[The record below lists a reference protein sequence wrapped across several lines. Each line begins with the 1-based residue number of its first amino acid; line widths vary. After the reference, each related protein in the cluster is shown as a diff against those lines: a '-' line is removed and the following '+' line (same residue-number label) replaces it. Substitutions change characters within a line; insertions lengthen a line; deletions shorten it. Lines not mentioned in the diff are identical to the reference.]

1 MPQAYPIRRQSVCG
15 IVSPAMARDYTVSL
29 WLLKLGAL
37 VNLYLL
43 AHTPALS
50 APGVD
55 PYLVL
60 PAQIFFVVCFYRCL
74 FPVRYEHN
82 VVFHDSIVSSIF
94 ATRLFATIAEIAYI
108 YQFSR
113 VLRLLNVEQ
122 VGWVDGLSWLMVA
135 AATMSQAFVWM
146 AVLTGRFELYF
157 FEELGWLLIF
167 IANTAAAAYLYF
179 TTDVHGG
186 RQGLLLTSLIFG
198 AGYLPFQLI
207 HLRSLRAAAT
217 RAGSAQARRLAEGL
231 TQSIRL
237 KNRRTDAAAWG
248 GWVGLLW
255 MAGYWATLIP
265 AWMYC
270 NVVVFSTR

>member
-1 MPQAYPIRRQSVCG
+1 MKGSLVD
-15 IVSPAMARDYTVSL
+15 RDYTVFL

-43 AHTPALS
+43 AHTPAPFT
-50 APGVD
+50 PGVD
-55 PYLVL
+55 AYLVL
-60 PAQIFFVVCFYRCL
+60 PAQIFFVVSFYRCL

-94 ATRLFATIAEIAYI
+94 ATRLLATIAEIAYI

-135 AATMSQAFVWM
+135 TATISQVFVW
-146 AVLTGRFELYF
+146 AAILTGRLALYF
-157 FEELGWLLIF
+157 VEELGWLLIF
-167 IANTAAAAYLYF
+167 TANTAAAAYLYL
-179 TTDVHGG
+179 TTDAHGD
-186 RQGLLLTSLIFG
+186 RQALLVTSLVFG
-198 AGYLPFQLI
+198 AGYLPFQLVL
-207 HLRSLRAAAT
+207 LRGLRAAAT
-217 RAGSAQARRLAEGL
+217 SSDSVQAPRRLAEGL
-231 TQSIRL
+231 KQSIRL

-255 MAGYWATLIP
+255 MTGYWATLIP
-265 AWMYC
+265 AWIYC
-270 NVVVFSTR
+270 NVVVFFTR

>member
-1 MPQAYPIRRQSVCG
+1 MKGSLADTDG
-15 IVSPAMARDYTVSL
+15 RDYTVFL

-43 AHTPALS
+43 AHTPAPF

-60 PAQIFFVVCFYRCL
+60 PAQIFFVVSLYRCL

-82 VVFHDSIVSSIF
+82 VVFHDSIFSSIF
-94 ATRLFATIAEIAYI
+94 VTRLFATIAEIAYI

-113 VLRLLNVEQ
+113 VLRLLNVDQ
-122 VGWVDGLSWLMVA
+122 VGWMDALSWLMVA
-135 AATMSQAFVWM
+135 VATISQVFVW
-146 AVLTGRFELYF
+146 AAILTGRLELYF
-157 FEELGWLLIF
+157 YEELGWLLIF
-167 IANTAAAAYLYF
+167 IANTAAAATLYL

-186 RQGLLLTSLIFG
+186 RQALLLTSLLFG

-207 HLRSLRAAAT
+207 HLRGLRAAAT
-217 RAGSAQARRLAEGL
+217 RTGSAPPRRLAEGL
-231 TQSIRL
+231 KQSIRL

-270 NVVVFSTR
+270 NVVVFSMR

>member
-1 MPQAYPIRRQSVCG
+1 VA
-15 IVSPAMARDYTVSL
+15 PAMSRDYTVSL

-37 VNLYLL
+37 VNFYFLS
-43 AHTPALS
+43 HTPAPFG
-50 APGVD
+50 PGGD

-60 PAQIFFVVCFYRCL
+60 PAQIFFVVSLYRCL

-82 VVFHDSIVSSIF
+82 VVFHDSIFSSIF
-94 ATRLFATIAEIAYI
+94 ATRLLATIAEIAYI

-122 VGWVDGLSWLMVA
+122 VGWVDALSWLMVA
-135 AATMSQAFVWM
+135 TVTISQVFVW
-146 AVLTGRFELYF
+146 AAILTGRLELYF
-157 FEELGWLLIF
+157 AEELGWLLIF
-167 IANTAAAAYLYF
+167 SVNTGAAAYLYL

-186 RQGLLLTSLIFG
+186 RQALLVTSLVFG
-198 AGYLPFQLI
+198 AVYLSFQLVL
-207 HLRSLRAAAT
+207 LRGLRAAAI
-217 RAGSAQARRLAEGL
+217 GSDSAQARPLVEGL
-231 TQSIRL
+231 KQSIRL

-255 MAGYWATLIP
+255 MTGYWATLIP

>member
-1 MPQAYPIRRQSVCG
+1 MSWRQLVDTSV
-15 IVSPAMARDYTVSL
+15 RDYTVFL

-43 AHTPALS
+43 ARTPAPF

-60 PAQIFFVVCFYRCL
+60 PAQIFFVVSLYRCL

-82 VVFHDSIVSSIF
+82 VVFHDSVFSSIF
-94 ATRLFATIAEIAYI
+94 ATRLVATIAEIAYI
-108 YQFSR
+108 YQFSH

-135 AATMSQAFVWM
+135 TAAISQAFVWT
-146 AVLTGRFELYF
+146 AILTGRLELYYH
-157 FEELGWLLIF
+157 EELGWLLIF
-167 IANTAAAAYLYF
+167 TANTVAAAYLYL

-186 RQGLLLTSLIFG
+186 REALLVTSLVFG
-198 AGYLPFQLI
+198 AGYLPFQI
-207 HLRSLRAAAT
+207 VHLRGLRAAAISSNP
-217 RAGSAQARRLAEGL
+217 APARRLAEGL
-231 TQSIRL
+231 KQSIRL

-255 MAGYWATLIP
+255 MTGYWATLIP
-265 AWMYC
+265 VWMYW

>member
-1 MPQAYPIRRQSVCG
+1 MS
-15 IVSPAMARDYTVSL
+15 RDYTVFL

-43 AHTPALS
+43 ARTPAPF

-55 PYLVL
+55 SYLVL
-60 PAQIFFVVCFYRCL
+60 PAQIFFVVSLYRCL

-82 VVFHDSIVSSIF
+82 VVFHDSIFSSIF

-113 VLRLLNVEQ
+113 VLRLLNVEH
-122 VGWVDGLSWLMVA
+122 VGWLDGVSWLMVA
-135 AATMSQAFVWM
+135 AATISQAFVW
-146 AVLTGRFELYF
+146 AAILTGRLALYF
-157 FEELGWLLIF
+157 FEELGWLVIF
-167 IANTAAAAYLYF
+167 IANTVAAAYLYL

-186 RQGLLLTSLIFG
+186 RQALLVTSLAFG

-207 HLRSLRAAAT
+207 HLRGLRAAAI
-217 RAGSAQARRLAEGL
+217 GSDSAQVRTLAEGL
-231 TQSIRL
+231 EQSIRL
-237 KNRRTDAAAWG
+237 KSRRTDAAAWG

-255 MAGYWATLIP
+255 MTGYWATLIP

-270 NVVVFSTR
+270 SVVVFSTR